1 MQPLMRVVM
10 NIVRTEKR
18 ERSVLGKVIKGIF
31 IAFNLLMGLW
41 LVGGLH
47 AASKI
52 QTFSAAEQIGAG
64 IGVTIGVTVL
74 LVLWAVG
81 DLILGVLVLITRGN
95 KVIIEEPAS
104 SLGARP
110 LEAFSEPS
118 LDFDRVDQRIAQL
131 KAEAALSS
139 SRATAAPSSPRA
151 TTASRA
157 TPSFGRRH
165 A

>member
-1 MQPLMRVVM
+1 M
-10 NIVRTEKR
+10 NMVRTEKR
-18 ERSVLGKVIKGIF
+18 ERSAIGKVIKWIF
-31 IAFNLLMGLW
+31 IAFNLLMALW

-47 AASKI
+47 SASKI

-74 LVLWAVG
+74 LILWALG
-81 DLILGVLVLITRGN
+81 DLILGILVLVTRGN
-95 KVIIEEPAS
+95 KVIIEESAS
-104 SLGARP
+104 TFGARP
-110 LEAFSEPS
+110 AEARSESP
-118 LDFDRVDQRIAQL
+118 LDFARVDQRIAQL

-139 SRATAAPSSPRA
+139 PRATAASSSSRA
-151 TTASRA
+151 KAASSA

>member
-1 MQPLMRVVM
+1 M

-18 ERSVLGKVIKGIF
+18 ERSAIGKVIKWIF
-31 IAFNLLMGLW
+31 IAFNLLMALW

-74 LVLWAVG
+74 LILWAIG
-81 DLILGVLVLITRGN
+81 DLILGILVLVTRGS
-95 KVIIEEPAS
+95 KVIIEESAS
-104 SLGARP
+104 PLGARP
-110 LEAFSEPS
+110 SAALSEPS
-118 LDFDRVDQRIAQL
+118 LDFARADQRIAQL

-139 SRATAAPSSPRA
+139 SRPTASSPR
-151 TTASRA
+151 TTVASRA

-165 A
+165 G

>member
-1 MQPLMRVVM
+1 MS
-10 NIVRTEKR
+10 IVRTEKR
-18 ERSVLGKVIKGIF
+18 ERSVVGKAIKWIF
-31 IAFNLLMGLW
+31 IAFNLLMALW

-47 AASKI
+47 SASKI

-74 LVLWAVG
+74 LILWALG
-81 DLILGVLVLITRGN
+81 DLILGILVLVTRGN
-95 KVIIEEPAS
+95 KVIIEESAS
-104 SLGARP
+104 TFGARP
-110 LEAFSEPS
+110 AEARSESP
-118 LDFDRVDQRIAQL
+118 LDFARVDQRIAQL

-139 SRATAAPSSPRA
+139 PRATAASSSSRA
-151 TTASRA
+151 KAASSA

>member
-1 MQPLMRVVM
+1 M

-18 ERSVLGKVIKGIF
+18 ERSVVGKAIKWIF

-74 LVLWAVG
+74 LVLWALG
-81 DLILGVLVLITRGN
+81 DLILGILVLVTRGN
-95 KVIIEEPAS
+95 KVIIEESAS
-104 SLGARP
+104 TFGARP
-110 LEAFSEPS
+110 AEARSESP
-118 LDFDRVDQRIAQL
+118 LDFARVDQRIAQL
-131 KAEAALSS
+131 KAEAGL
-139 SRATAAPSSPRA
+139 SSPRA
-151 TTASRA
+151 AASSPRTTASSA
-157 TPSFGRRH
+157 APSFGRRH
-165 A
+165 V